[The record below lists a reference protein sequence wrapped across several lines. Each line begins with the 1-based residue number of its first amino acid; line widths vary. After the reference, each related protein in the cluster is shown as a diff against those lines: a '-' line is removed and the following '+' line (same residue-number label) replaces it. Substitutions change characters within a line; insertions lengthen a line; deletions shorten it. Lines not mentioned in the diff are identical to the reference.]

1 MGLGVLT
8 CLHVPPPVHTLPPAA
23 GAGSEPAT
31 AELRQSRLTPSPAA
45 AGVCQPG
52 LLRLFEDD

>member
-1 MGLGVLT
+1 MFT
-8 CLHVPPPVHTLPPAA
+8 CPPPVHTLPPAA